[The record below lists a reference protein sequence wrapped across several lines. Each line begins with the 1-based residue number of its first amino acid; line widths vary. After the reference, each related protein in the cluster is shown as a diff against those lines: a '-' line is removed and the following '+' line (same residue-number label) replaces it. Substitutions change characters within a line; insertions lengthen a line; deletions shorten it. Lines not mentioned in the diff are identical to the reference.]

1 MRPATVEFLKQRFTE
16 YYRKTS
22 VPPPAALEQR
32 EWGFIFFDPGS
43 PDIRMRRHI
52 GFGSGGELSE
62 YIRTLVPAHIYYS
75 SAYYEAPSAATMPE
89 KRWSGADLIFDLDA
103 DHIVRGPYHLMLE
116 RVREETEK
124 LLHMLTDE
132 LGFSERGISVVFS
145 GGRGYHLHVTD
156 IAVRTWGGQE
166 RREIVDYVCGI
177 GLDTRCMV
185 PRRSGPVRGWRLR
198 YQTTLL
204 EYLRWMLQ
212 LPNGE
217 GIQHCMNEAG
227 MREKEAKR
235 FFKYAEDLL
244 NSPSPRRMAAFMANP
259 LLQRLIAAEQG
270 EFSTRIRRTA
280 ALADEPVT
288 TDIKRLIRLPASLH
302 GGSGMRVTP
311 LAVRDLPQFDPL
323 VDAVIF
329 GERDVRVEA
338 SATLS
343 MRLLGN
349 TYAVEKGENTVPEAL
364 AVFLCCRGLAEIAGS
379 KGS

>member
-1 MRPATVEFLKQRFTE
+1 MRPATAEFLKQRFTE
-16 YYRKTS
+16 YYRRVSIT
-22 VPPPAALEQR
+22 PPAALEQR
-32 EWGFIFFDPGS
+32 EWGFVFFDPGS
-43 PDIRMRRHI
+43 TDIRMRRHI
-52 GFGSGGELSE
+52 GFGSAGELSE
-62 YIRTLVPAHIYYS
+62 YVRTLVPAHIYYS

-103 DHIVRGPYHLMLE
+103 DHIMRGPYHMMLE
-116 RVREETEK
+116 RVREEAEK
-124 LLHMLTDE
+124 LLRMLIDE
-132 LGFSERGISVVFS
+132 LGFSERSISVVFS
-145 GGRGYHLHVTD
+145 GGRGYHIHVND
-156 IAVRTWGGQE
+156 IAVRTWGSQE

-177 GLDTRCMV
+177 GLDSRCMA
-185 PRRSGPVRGWRLR
+185 PHRSRPARGWRLR

-204 EYLRWMLQ
+204 EYLRWILQ
-212 LPNGE
+212 LPEGE
-217 GIQHCMNEAG
+217 AHQHCMNVAG
-227 MREKEAKR
+227 MRDKEAKR
-235 FFKYAEDLL
+235 LCKYAGDLL
-244 NSPSPRRMAAFMANP
+244 SSASPRRMAAFMANP

-270 EFSTRIRRTA
+270 EFSARLRKTA

-288 TDIKRLIRLPASLH
+288 TDVKRLIRLPTSLH

-311 LAVRDLPQFDPL
+311 LSVRDLPQFDPL

-379 KGS
+379 KGA